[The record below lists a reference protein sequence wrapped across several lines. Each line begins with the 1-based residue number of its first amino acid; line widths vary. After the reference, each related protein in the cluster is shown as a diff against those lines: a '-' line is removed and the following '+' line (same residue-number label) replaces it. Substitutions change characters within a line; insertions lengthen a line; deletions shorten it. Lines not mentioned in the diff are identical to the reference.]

1 MQYDFTKI
9 VDRHG
14 KDSIAVDAKDIFGI
28 FKVPTREGFERI
40 PMWVADMNF
49 ETVPAIPRAMIQ
61 RAEHPMYGYF
71 APRQEYYDAIAD
83 WQARANG
90 VQALHPE
97 NISYQN
103 GVLGGVI
110 SALRV
115 LCEDGGEVLV
125 NSPTYIGFTN
135 ALTNNG
141 FKIVH
146 SPLVLDAGGVW
157 RMDLLDMERRIVSNK
172 IHAAIMCSPH
182 NPCGRVWEREE
193 LEQVMALYKKHNV
206 FVISDEIWSDLTLP
220 GARHIPTQSVSDDA
234 RNRTIALYAPSK
246 TFNLAGLVGSYSII
260 YDDYLRDRFNK
271 QSSLSDYNNMNLLSM
286 YALIGAYSD
295 EGRDWLQQL
304 RQVLAGNVDFA
315 VDYIENHFDGVSVS
329 RPQGTYMLWI
339 DCEGWCRTHK
349 KSLDDLLNAGV
360 EYGVLWQDGRM
371 FHGPYSIRLNLALPL
386 SLVQEAFHR
395 LDKWVFNG

>member
-14 KDSIAVDAKDIFGI
+14 KDSIAVDANDIFGI

-49 ETVPAIPRAMIQ
+49 ETVPTIPRAMIQ

-71 APRQEYYDAIAD
+71 APRKEYYDAIID
-83 WQARANG
+83 WQNRGNG
-90 VQALHPE
+90 VAGLAPE

-115 LCEDGGEVLV
+115 LCEEGGKILV
-125 NSPTYIGFTN
+125 NSPTYVGFTN

-141 FKIVH
+141 YDIVH
-146 SPLVLDAGGVW
+146 SPLRQDAAGVW
-157 RMDLLDMERRIVSNK
+157 RMDLADMERRIVSNK

-182 NPCGRVWEREE
+182 NPCGRVWERGE

-220 GARHIPTQSVSDDA
+220 GVRHIPTQSVSDDA
-234 RNRTIALYAPSK
+234 KNRTIALYAPSK

-286 YALIGAYSD
+286 YALIGAYCD
-295 EGRDWLQQL
+295 EGRDWLHQL

-315 VDYIENHFDGVSVS
+315 VDYIGAHFDGVSVS

-339 DCEGWCRTHK
+339 DCEGWCRAHK

-386 SLVQEAFHR
+386 SLVKEAFER